1 MKKILKVVFFLL
13 VANSLFAQ
21 TVEEE
26 SFKGTINKDLA
37 NRTAQVA
44 ISNPDYMVTSGDIYT
59 LSYIAGTVPVSY
71 SILVDSSY
79 KIKISNLATL
89 DATGKSYLT
98 LKRQVEEIVSKNYPM
113 SGVQFVLTQPSS
125 FMVTVK
131 GEVTS
136 TREIN
141 AWPLSRL
148 SSIIAGCKTAYSS
161 TRDVTIISKS
171 GKKTTYD
178 LFKATRFGDLSQD
191 PYVRPGDVIVLN
203 KYKRKVTISGS
214 VERPGT
220 YELLEGENLKTLV
233 TYYANGLTDLADT
246 TRMTLTRINE
256 SESKSGNKIYLDTE
270 AIEKDTKVING
281 DVISIPSRESLMPYV
296 LVEGVIQG
304 PEANVEGE
312 KTEAPKN
319 QTYKKS
325 VRFFDGE
332 NYASFVRR
340 IEELFTEN
348 SDLKNAYVE
357 REGNKLPI
365 DLEQI
370 MYDGSFISP
379 LDVVANDKLVI
390 PYQQYFSKILVTGE
404 VTTVV
409 EKEAWPLKRLSEVI
423 SDCMTSY
430 SSTRNIVV
438 TNVEGESKTYDLFKA
453 KRFGDM
459 ENNPYIRAGETV
471 TINRISRKV
480 TISGS
485 VERPGTYELLEGENL
500 KTLVT
505 YYANGLTEQA
515 DTTRMTLTRINESES
530 KSGNKIY
537 LDTEA
542 IEKDTKVINGDVISI
557 PSRESLMPYVLVEG
571 VIQGPEANV
580 EGEKTEAPKNQTYK
594 KSVRFFDG
602 ENYASF
608 VRRIE
613 ELFTENSDLKN
624 AYVEREGNKLPID
637 LEQIMYDG
645 SFISP
650 LDVVANDKL
659 VIPYQQYFSKIL
671 VTGEVTTV
679 VEKEAW
685 PLKRLSE
692 VISDCMTSYSST
704 RNIVVTNVEG
714 ESKTYDLFKAKRFG
728 DMENNPYIRAGE
740 TVTINRISRKVTI
753 SGSVERPGT
762 YELLEGE
769 NLKTL
774 VTYYANGLT
783 ERADT
788 TRMEVLRYL
797 DTDIKTGQKIYL
809 NQSVMEE
816 DFSLVCY
823 DQVSIPSYESLKP
836 VIFVEGAVNVSAGD
850 SGTQQDASNRIPVR
864 FNIGTNYAQ
873 FVRSNIGLFSAV
885 SDTEN
890 AYIIRKGEIIPLN
903 VSEMLY
909 DANFYSDF
917 ELEENDI
924 LRIPFKQLF
933 VIVSGAVNQPGKY
946 PYIPDRTYDYYVNLA
961 GGFVTE
967 KNTGDAVKIVDI
979 NGEKLNKK
987 DYITPETIIDAK
999 SNSFLYFF
1007 NQYAPIVTTLLSTI
1021 GTVLSVI
1028 AVTQAK

>member
-26 SFKGTINKDLA
+26 SFKGTINMDLA

-125 FMVTVK
+125 FMVTAK

-340 IEELFTEN
+340 IEGLFTEN

-515 DTTRMTLTRINESES
+515 DTTRM
-530 KSGNKIY
+530 
-537 LDTEA
+537 
-542 IEKDTKVINGDVISI
+542 
-557 PSRESLMPYVLVEG
+557 
-571 VIQGPEANV
+571 
-580 EGEKTEAPKNQTYK
+580 
-594 KSVRFFDG
+594 
-602 ENYASF
+602 
-608 VRRIE
+608 
-613 ELFTENSDLKN
+613 
-624 AYVEREGNKLPID
+624 
-637 LEQIMYDG
+637 
-645 SFISP
+645 
-650 LDVVANDKL
+650 
-659 VIPYQQYFSKIL
+659 
-671 VTGEVTTV
+671 
-679 VEKEAW
+679 
-685 PLKRLSE
+685 
-692 VISDCMTSYSST
+692 
-704 RNIVVTNVEG
+704 
-714 ESKTYDLFKAKRFG
+714 
-728 DMENNPYIRAGE
+728 
-740 TVTINRISRKVTI
+740 
-753 SGSVERPGT
+753 
-762 YELLEGE
+762 
-769 NLKTL
+769 
-774 VTYYANGLT
+774 
-783 ERADT
+783 
-788 TRMEVLRYL
+788 EVLRYL

-836 VIFVEGAVNVSAGD
+836 VIFVEGAVNVSTGD
-850 SGTQQDASNRIPVR
+850 GTQQDASNRIPVR
-864 FNIGTNYAQ
+864 FNVGTNYAQ

-890 AYIIRKGEIIPLN
+890 AYIIRKGEIIPIN

>member
-26 SFKGTINKDLA
+26 SFKGTINMDLA

-125 FMVTVK
+125 FMVTAK

-515 DTTRMTLTRINESES
+515 DTTRM
-530 KSGNKIY
+530 
-537 LDTEA
+537 
-542 IEKDTKVINGDVISI
+542 
-557 PSRESLMPYVLVEG
+557 
-571 VIQGPEANV
+571 
-580 EGEKTEAPKNQTYK
+580 
-594 KSVRFFDG
+594 
-602 ENYASF
+602 
-608 VRRIE
+608 
-613 ELFTENSDLKN
+613 
-624 AYVEREGNKLPID
+624 
-637 LEQIMYDG
+637 
-645 SFISP
+645 
-650 LDVVANDKL
+650 
-659 VIPYQQYFSKIL
+659 
-671 VTGEVTTV
+671 
-679 VEKEAW
+679 
-685 PLKRLSE
+685 
-692 VISDCMTSYSST
+692 
-704 RNIVVTNVEG
+704 
-714 ESKTYDLFKAKRFG
+714 
-728 DMENNPYIRAGE
+728 
-740 TVTINRISRKVTI
+740 
-753 SGSVERPGT
+753 
-762 YELLEGE
+762 
-769 NLKTL
+769 
-774 VTYYANGLT
+774 
-783 ERADT
+783 
-788 TRMEVLRYL
+788 EVLRYL

-816 DFSLVCY
+816 DFGLVCY

-836 VIFVEGAVNVSAGD
+836 VIFVEGAVNVSTGD
-850 SGTQQDASNRIPVR
+850 GTQQDASNRIPVR
-864 FNIGTNYAQ
+864 FNVGTNYAQ
-873 FVRSNIGLFSAV
+873 FVRGNIGLFSAV

-890 AYIIRKGEIIPLN
+890 AYIIRKGEIIPIN

>member
-1 MKKILKVVFFLL
+1 MKKILKVMFFLL
-13 VANSLFAQ
+13 IGSSLFAQ
-21 TVEEE
+21 TVEEDVSVKE
-26 SFKGTINKDLA
+26 IST
-37 NRTAQVA
+37 RTAQVA
-44 ISNPDYMVTSGDIYT
+44 ISNPDYMVTSGDIYN
-59 LSYIAGTVPVSY
+59 LAFVAGTTPVSY

-79 KIKISNLATL
+79 KIKVANLATL
-89 DATGKSYLT
+89 DATGKSYIT

-125 FMVTVK
+125 FMVTAK

-178 LFKATRFGDLSQD
+178 LFKAIRFGDLSQD

-296 LVEGVIQG
+296 LIEGVIQG

-325 VRFFDGE
+325 VRFFEGE

-340 IEELFTEN
+340 IEGLFTEN
-348 SDLKNAYVE
+348 SDLKNAYIE

-471 TINRISRKV
+471 TINRADRKV
-480 TISGS
+480 SIGGS
-485 VERPGTYELLEGENL
+485 VERPGTYELLKGENL
-500 KTLVT
+500 KTLVS
-505 YYANGLTEQA
+505 YYANGLTVQA
-515 DTTRMTLTRINESES
+515 DTTRIELSRHA
-530 KSGNKIY
+530 G
-537 LDTEA
+537 TE
-542 IEKDTKVINGDVISI
+542 
-557 PSRESLMPYVLVEG
+557 
-571 VIQGPEANV
+571 
-580 EGEKTEAPKNQTYK
+580 
-594 KSVRFFDG
+594 
-602 ENYASF
+602 
-608 VRRIE
+608 
-613 ELFTENSDLKN
+613 
-624 AYVEREGNKLPID
+624 
-637 LEQIMYDG
+637 
-645 SFISP
+645 
-650 LDVVANDKL
+650 
-659 VIPYQQYFSKIL
+659 
-671 VTGEVTTV
+671 
-679 VEKEAW
+679 
-685 PLKRLSE
+685 
-692 VISDCMTSYSST
+692 
-704 RNIVVTNVEG
+704 
-714 ESKTYDLFKAKRFG
+714 
-728 DMENNPYIRAGE
+728 
-740 TVTINRISRKVTI
+740 
-753 SGSVERPGT
+753 
-762 YELLEGE
+762 
-769 NLKTL
+769 
-774 VTYYANGLT
+774 
-783 ERADT
+783 
-788 TRMEVLRYL
+788 
-797 DTDIKTGQKIYL
+797 IKTGQKIYL
-809 NQSVMEE
+809 DKNVMDE
-816 DFSLVCY
+816 DFELVYY
-823 DQVSIPSYESLKP
+823 DYVTIPSYESLKP
-836 VIFVEGAVNVSAGD
+836 VIFVEGAVN
-850 SGTQQDASNRIPVR
+850 PV
-864 FNIGTNYAQ
+864 
-873 FVRSNIGLFSAV
+873 
-885 SDTEN
+885 
-890 AYIIRKGEIIPLN
+890 
-903 VSEMLY
+903 
-909 DANFYSDF
+909 
-917 ELEENDI
+917 
-924 LRIPFKQLF
+924 
-933 VIVSGAVNQPGKY
+933 
-946 PYIPDRTYDYYVNLA
+946 
-961 GGFVTE
+961 
-967 KNTGDAVKIVDI
+967 
-979 NGEKLNKK
+979 
-987 DYITPETIIDAK
+987 
-999 SNSFLYFF
+999 
-1007 NQYAPIVTTLLSTI
+1007 
-1021 GTVLSVI
+1021 
-1028 AVTQAK
+1028 

>member
-26 SFKGTINKDLA
+26 SFKGTINMDLA

-125 FMVTVK
+125 FMVTAK

-325 VRFFDGE
+325 VRFFEGE

-348 SDLKNAYVE
+348 SDLKNAYIE

-404 VTTVV
+404 VSTVV

-515 DTTRMTLTRINESES
+515 DTTRM
-530 KSGNKIY
+530 
-537 LDTEA
+537 
-542 IEKDTKVINGDVISI
+542 
-557 PSRESLMPYVLVEG
+557 
-571 VIQGPEANV
+571 
-580 EGEKTEAPKNQTYK
+580 
-594 KSVRFFDG
+594 
-602 ENYASF
+602 
-608 VRRIE
+608 
-613 ELFTENSDLKN
+613 
-624 AYVEREGNKLPID
+624 
-637 LEQIMYDG
+637 
-645 SFISP
+645 
-650 LDVVANDKL
+650 
-659 VIPYQQYFSKIL
+659 
-671 VTGEVTTV
+671 
-679 VEKEAW
+679 
-685 PLKRLSE
+685 
-692 VISDCMTSYSST
+692 
-704 RNIVVTNVEG
+704 
-714 ESKTYDLFKAKRFG
+714 
-728 DMENNPYIRAGE
+728 
-740 TVTINRISRKVTI
+740 
-753 SGSVERPGT
+753 
-762 YELLEGE
+762 
-769 NLKTL
+769 
-774 VTYYANGLT
+774 
-783 ERADT
+783 
-788 TRMEVLRYL
+788 EVLRYL

-836 VIFVEGAVNVSAGD
+836 VIFVEGAVNVSTGD
-850 SGTQQDASNRIPVR
+850 GTQQDASNRIPVR
-864 FNIGTNYAQ
+864 FNVGTNYAQ
-873 FVRSNIGLFSAV
+873 FVRGNIGLFSAV

-890 AYIIRKGEIIPLN
+890 AYIIRKGEIIPIN

-909 DANFYSDF
+909 NANFYSDF